1 MICGI
6 APLVHMEAVVVVV
19 QVRGGSNVAVTDRDE
34 FMVMEHPP
42 VPLQEPV
49 QPMNAPVAPEIA

>member
-1 MICGI
+1 MGGK
-6 APLVHMEAVVVVV
+6 APLVQVEAVVTVV
-19 QVRGGSNVAVTDRDE
+19 QLSGGSNVAVTDRDE
-34 FMVMEHPP
+34 FMVMEQPP

>member
-1 MICGI
+1 M
-6 APLVHMEAVVVVV
+6 VQVEAVLVVV
-19 QVRGGSNVAVTDRDE
+19 QLSGGSNVAVTDRFE
-34 FMVMEHPP
+34 FIVMEHPP